1 MTPTPAPPAGPH
13 HEPVGI
19 NADYHS
25 GPVAA
30 ASLSLHRLLTL
41 PANPRSA
48 CRGSAGGLEFPLFRG
63 QVNIGQLML
72 RLHDT
77 AVHS

>member
-1 MTPTPAPPAGPH
+1 MLGL
-13 HEPVGI
+13 GF
-19 NADYHS
+19 
-25 GPVAA
+25 G
-30 ASLSLHRLLTL
+30 LLALVIVPLFLIATV
-41 PANPRSA
+41 
-48 CRGSAGGLEFPLFRG
+48 EFPLFRG